1 MGTARVARQTN
12 PKSQSTIDSA
22 ISVLELLTEEG
33 QKKVLNFSIGLLQ
46 DEDDNPFKP
55 VTKEEI
61 LAELDASE
69 GDIRAGRTK
78 DAHQAMSDIKVRL
91 GMPL

>member
-1 MGTARVARQTN
+1 MEWVQREQQGKRTPNHNRR
-12 PKSQSTIDSA
+12 
-22 ISVLELLTEEG
+22 LTLRYQYLNFL